1 MKKVPKLR
9 LKGFEG
15 EWKETYLGKVSKD
28 SSYGLGAE
36 AIPFDGKNKY
46 IRITDIDDESRL
58 YKPKPVVSPSFFYPN
73 YEVKEND
80 MLFARTGASV
90 GKTYLYNKTDG
101 LLYYAGFL
109 IKMNIF
115 EGDAK
120 FIFSQT
126 LRRSYFNWIISE
138 SQRSGQP
145 GINLQQLKTYSFLAP
160 SYDEQQSIGNFFQ
173 TLDNLL
179 AEQQNKLEN
188 LQKVKKSML
197 SKMFPKEGQKVPE
210 IRFKGFDGDWEIC
223 KLSDISKKVTEKN
236 TSLNYDITLTNSAEF
251 GIINQID
258 FFDHAI
264 SNTENIGSY
273 FVVRQNDFVYNPRIS
288 VTAPVGPINCNQ
300 LGYIGVMSPLYYV
313 FRVFGLNI
321 EYLNQY
327 YKTSNWHSYMKLMGN
342 TGARFDRFSIS
353 DKDFADMPIPYPKA
367 VGEQERI
374 AGYFVNLNNL
384 ITEQSQRLDKLKQIK
399 SACLQKMFV

>member
-1 MKKVPKLR
+1 MSMKKVPKLR

-210 IRFKGFDGDWEIC
+210 IRFKGFDGDWEEKC
-223 KLSDISKKVTEKN
+223 LFKK
-236 TSLNYDITLTNSAEF
+236 Y
-251 GIINQID
+251 
-258 FFDHAI
+258 
-264 SNTENIGSY
+264 
-273 FVVRQNDFVYNPRIS
+273 
-288 VTAPVGPINCNQ
+288 
-300 LGYIGVMSPLYYV
+300 
-313 FRVFGLNI
+313 
-321 EYLNQY
+321 
-327 YKTSNWHSYMKLMGN
+327 
-342 TGARFDRFSIS
+342 
-353 DKDFADMPIPYPKA
+353 
-367 VGEQERI
+367 
-374 AGYFVNLNNL
+374 
-384 ITEQSQRLDKLKQIK
+384 
-399 SACLQKMFV
+399 